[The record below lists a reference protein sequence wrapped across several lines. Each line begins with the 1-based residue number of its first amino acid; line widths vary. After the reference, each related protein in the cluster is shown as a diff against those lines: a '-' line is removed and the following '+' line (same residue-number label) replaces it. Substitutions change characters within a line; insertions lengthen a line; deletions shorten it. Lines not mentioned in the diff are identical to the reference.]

1 MISQSPLRAASSA
14 VRKRWP
20 SLHVS
25 SSTRMCR
32 GRQCSVHTT
41 ETAPSHY
48 YDSQSGRH
56 VPIHDETKIAAYYS
70 SAGLQAT
77 SATTILDDAKALGL
91 ANALILN
98 SNVEDVCMS
107 KVRSFIGTVFIS
119 SRLLEEQERADDAS
133 NINLCFDLDAY
144 ENADD
149 KAAFEKNMSTAAQ
162 TSIGLF
168 APKYF
173 TGEVDPV
180 LTASATA
187 SLMDATG
194 GGDFILLS
202 PRMTEMDE
210 SCGDVVVQLCEE
222 LSYLDV
228 EGPTIKSRLI
238 VSAMDDD
245 QVEECLMMGIS
256 KYFVGDEMGLN
267 MLQHVVEEQ
276 GKQLILN

>member
-14 VRKRWP
+14 IIRKRWP
-20 SLHVS
+20 SMHVS
-25 SSTRMCR
+25 SSTRCR
-32 GRQCSVHTT
+32 RRQRSVHTT
-41 ETAPSHY
+41 TDMPSHY

-56 VPIHDETKIAAYYS
+56 VPIHDESKIAAYYY
-70 SAGLQAT
+70 SAGLPAK
-77 SATTILDDAKALGL
+77 SPTTILDDVKTLGL

-98 SNVEDVCMS
+98 SNVEDVS
-107 KVRSFIGTVFIS
+107 KVRSFIGTVFLS
-119 SRLLEEQERADDAS
+119 SQLFEEEERADDAS

-144 ENADD
+144 ENTDD
-149 KAAFEKNMSTAAQ
+149 KAAFEKNMSAAAQ

-180 LTASATA
+180 LSASMTA

-194 GGDFILLS
+194 GGDFILLL

-210 SCGDVVVQLCEE
+210 SCGDAMVQLCEE

-245 QVEECLMMGIS
+245 QVEECLAMGIS
-256 KYFVGDEMGLN
+256 KYFVGDETGLN
-267 MLQHVVEEQ
+267 MLQQVVEEQ
-276 GKQLILN
+276 GKQLMLK

>member
-1 MISQSPLRAASSA
+1 M
-14 VRKRWP
+14 
-20 SLHVS
+20 
-25 SSTRMCR
+25 
-32 GRQCSVHTT
+32 
-41 ETAPSHY
+41 
-48 YDSQSGRH
+48 
-56 VPIHDETKIAAYYS
+56 PIHDESKVTAYYY
-70 SAGLQAT
+70 SAGRPPT
-77 SATTILDDAKALGL
+77 SAAAILDDIKALGL
-91 ANALILN
+91 AGALILN
-98 SNVEDVCMS
+98 DIEDMS
-107 KVRSFIGTVFIS
+107 KISSLGDGTVFIS
-119 SRLLEEQERADDAS
+119 DQLETDKRVDDVS
-133 NINLCFDLDAY
+133 NINICFDLDAY

-149 KAAFEKNMSTAAQ
+149 KAAFEKKMSTAGQ
-162 TSIGLF
+162 NSIGLF

-194 GGDFILLS
+194 GGDLLLLS
-202 PRMTEMDE
+202 PKLSEIDE
-210 SCGDVVVQLCEE
+210 SCSDTMVQLCEE

-238 VSAMDDD
+238 VSAMGDD

-267 MLQHVVEEQ
+267 MLQTVAEEQ

>member
-14 VRKRWP
+14 IRKRWP
-20 SLHVS
+20 SIHVS
-25 SSTRMCR
+25 SSTRCR
-32 GRQCSVHTT
+32 RRQCSVHTT
-41 ETAPSHY
+41 TDTPSHY

-56 VPIHDETKIAAYYS
+56 VPIHDESKIAAYYY
-70 SAGLQAT
+70 SAKT
-77 SATTILDDAKALGL
+77 PTTILDDVKTLGL

-98 SNVEDVCMS
+98 SNVEDVS
-107 KVRSFIGTVFIS
+107 KVRSFIGTVFLS
-119 SRLLEEQERADDAS
+119 SQLFEEEERADDAS

-144 ENADD
+144 ENTDD
-149 KAAFEKNMSTAAQ
+149 KAAFEKNMSSAAQ

-180 LTASATA
+180 LTASMTA

-194 GGDFILLS
+194 DGDFIVLL

-210 SCGDVVVQLCEE
+210 NCGDAMVQLCEE

-245 QVEECLMMGIS
+245 QVEECLTMGIR
-256 KYFVGDEMGLN
+256 KYFVGDETGLN
-267 MLQHVVEEQ
+267 MLQQVVEEQ

>member
-1 MISQSPLRAASSA
+1 MIAHTQSSLRAASSA
-14 VRKRWP
+14 VRNRWP
-20 SLHVS
+20 SLPVHVS
-25 SSTRMCR
+25 SSTRCR
-32 GRQCSVHTT
+32 RCQCSVHTAT
-41 ETAPSHY
+41 DTPSHY

-56 VPIHDETKIAAYYS
+56 VPIHDESKITAYYYPTGRS
-70 SAGLQAT
+70 PT
-77 SATTILDDAKALGL
+77 SATAILDGAKSLCL
-91 ANALILN
+91 ASALILN
-98 SNVEDVCMS
+98 NVEDMS
-107 KVRSFIGTVFIS
+107 KALSFGGTVFIS
-119 SRLLEEQERADDAS
+119 SQLVEEERADDVS

-144 ENADD
+144 EIADD

-202 PRMTEMDE
+202 PRMTGMDE
-210 SCGDVVVQLCEE
+210 NCGDGMVQLCEE

-228 EGPTIKSRLI
+228 EGSTIKSRLI
-238 VSAMDDD
+238 VSTMDDD
-245 QVEECLMMGIS
+245 QVEECLLMGIS
-256 KYFVGDEMGLN
+256 KYFVGDEMDLN
-267 MLQHVVEEQ
+267 MLRNIVQDQ
-276 GKQLILN
+276 GKELILN